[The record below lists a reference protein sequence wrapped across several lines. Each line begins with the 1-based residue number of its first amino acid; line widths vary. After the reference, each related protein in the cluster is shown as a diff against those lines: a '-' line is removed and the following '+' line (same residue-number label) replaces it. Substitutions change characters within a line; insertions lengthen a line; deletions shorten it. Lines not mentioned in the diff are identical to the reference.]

1 MSNKFTE
8 IMKTNGVVVAPKI
21 IKKPKISTDPTEL
34 VEMITKSL
42 NPTVVPALE
51 IVSSESDSEGIIDD
65 VDSPD
70 VAVIEDEL
78 NLEDLMKQKALLQAR
93 LGDIVSESDNEDE
106 HRPVLKS
113 KKPVSDVILLD
124 DSSGE
129 ALMRKSAT
137 SKKRQKSVQPC
148 KEGKQ
153 AAAAVLSRERRETSR
168 ERYLREERERQK
180 MRRSDVESRRSD
192 VDVRRNDIDVR
203 RNDMET
209 RRSDGDNRFKEDLR
223 REIDRVKGR
232 GNRDREQ
239 RGRREMDRPAQQQQ
253 QQQQYGNRL
262 QGRDRSR
269 YSMERGDRRGNQRS
283 RSRDRYDRGTNRDRS
298 RDRDRYQQRRGKGE
312 EKKDKFVGSLSEGQ
326 KPEKDTS
333 SESDYGEL
341 DMKVNVDDDDDEE
354 RIIELRRK
362 KREELLKK
370 LSDTNSN
377 AIESFDKYDNDED
390 VQFVP
395 QTPTNGTKYNKS
407 PEVAQVQTPPVK
419 AIEEVAP
426 NEDYDMIDS
435 TTPPLPP
442 GMQLKLAVA
451 TIIEEEKMEEDEVGD
466 KLNKGKDTG
475 SKRNDWDMFAEQDID
490 SNFDVSTRR
499 ISIVTHKF

>member
-1 MSNKFTE
+1 
-8 IMKTNGVVVAPKI
+8 MKTNGVVVAPKI
-21 IKKPKISTDPTEL
+21 IKKAKISTDPTEL

-42 NPTVVPALE
+42 NPKVPALE

-78 NLEDLMKQKALLQAR
+78 NLEDLMKQKAMLQAR

-113 KKPVSDVILLD
+113 KKPVADVILLD

-137 SKKRQKSVQPC
+137 GKKRPKSVQPSRD
-148 KEGKQ
+148 GKPVV
-153 AAAAVLSRERRETSR
+153 AAVLPRENRRESSR

-180 MRRSDVESRRSD
+180 IRRSDVESRRSD
-192 VDVRRNDIDVR
+192 IDVRRSDIDVR
-203 RNDMET
+203 RNDMEA

-232 GNRDREQ
+232 NNRDREQ
-239 RGRREMDRPAQQQQ
+239 RGRRDMDRPAQQQQ
-253 QQQQYGNRL
+253 QPYGNRS

-283 RSRDRYDRGTNRDRS
+283 RSRDRYDRMNRDRS

-354 RIIELRRK
+354 RIIEMRRK

-377 AIESFDKYDNDED
+377 AVESFDKSDNDED

-395 QTPTNGTKYNKS
+395 QTPTNGNKYLKS
-407 PEVAQVQTPPVK
+407 PEAVKPLTPPVK
-419 AIEEVAP
+419 VIEEEAP
-426 NEDYDMIDS
+426 TEEYDMIDS

-442 GMQLKLAVA
+442 GMQLKLVTA
-451 TIIEEEKMEEDEVGD
+451 TIVEEEKMEEDEIGD
-466 KLNKGKDTG
+466 KLKGKETG
-475 SKRNDWDMFAEQDID
+475 TKRNDWDMFAEQDID
-490 SNFDVSTRR
+490 SNFDVSANIILIT
-499 ISIVTHKF
+499 F